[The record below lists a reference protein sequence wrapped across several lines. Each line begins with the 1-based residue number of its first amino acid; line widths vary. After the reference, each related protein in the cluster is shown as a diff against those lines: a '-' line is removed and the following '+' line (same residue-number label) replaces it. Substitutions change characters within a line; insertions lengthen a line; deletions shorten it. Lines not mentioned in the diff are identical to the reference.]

1 MAILCAGDK
10 RGLFIPSSDRFRVI
24 DWDYALGQVYFGIS
38 PAEVDSLIKTKCD
51 EDYPFCPTG

>member
-24 DWDYALGQVYFGIS
+24 DWDYALG
-38 PAEVDSLIKTKCD
+38 EVFFDVSAAGLESLIRTKRG
-51 EDYPFCPTG
+51 EASPFCPTG